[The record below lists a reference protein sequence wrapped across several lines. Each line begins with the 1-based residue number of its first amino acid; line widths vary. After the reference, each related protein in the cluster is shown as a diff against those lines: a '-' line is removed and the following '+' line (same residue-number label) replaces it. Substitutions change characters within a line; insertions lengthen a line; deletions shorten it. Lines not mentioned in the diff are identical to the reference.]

1 MNIENLD
8 LVQGNEIKI
17 LELVLSCE
25 NFKIDL
31 MLKGLFDKNNILIR
45 CSNIS
50 HLNIQN
56 LSAPM
61 QISGLEIICN
71 KSKGWERT
79 SNYTIRDF
87 EENRIEFFCED
98 IEIIIL
104 N

>member
-1 MNIENLD
+1 
-8 LVQGNEIKI
+8 
-17 LELVLSCE
+17 
-25 NFKIDL
+25 
-31 MLKGLFDKNNILIR
+31 
-45 CSNIS
+45 
-50 HLNIQN
+50 
-56 LSAPM
+56 M

>member
-1 MNIENLD
+1 MAINNLE
-8 LVQGNEIKI
+8 LVQGNEFTII
-17 LELVLSCE
+17 ELVLSCE
-25 NFKIDL
+25 NLKINL
-31 MLKGLFDKNNILIR
+31 MLRGLSKENEVMIQCF
-45 CSNIS
+45 NIS

-87 EENRIEFFCED
+87 EENRIEFFVK
-98 IEIIIL
+98 IL
-104 N
+104 KSLY